1 MSHSVLPSKKMQVM
15 KRLFILLLSLAV
27 CACDKTELAGPYN
40 HYTHY
45 TEIKYPSFK
54 IGDRY
59 SQDGKEGIIFAV
71 SDDGQHG
78 KIVSIDETKCFWSTK
93 WEETGASDEN
103 DGMKN
108 LRMIQAIEGWHEK
121 YPAFAWCADK
131 GKGWY
136 LPALNELKTL
146 YESEIL
152 VPTHSYWSS
161 TERNDE
167 SAWYGPYGSN
177 ERNNGYVRAVSAF

>member
-1 MSHSVLPSKKMQVM
+1 M

-27 CACDKTELAGPYN
+27 CACGKTELAGPYN

-59 SQDGKEGIIFAV
+59 SQDGKEGIIFVV

-136 LPALNELKTL
+136 LPALNELKVL
-146 YESEIL
+146 FESGVL
-152 VPTHSYWSS
+152 VLNWYWSS
-161 TERNDE
+161 TECSYNY
-167 SAWYGPYGSN
+167 AWFVSVYDGGTHSYNKYSN
-177 ERNNGYVRAVSAF
+177 SYVRAVSVF